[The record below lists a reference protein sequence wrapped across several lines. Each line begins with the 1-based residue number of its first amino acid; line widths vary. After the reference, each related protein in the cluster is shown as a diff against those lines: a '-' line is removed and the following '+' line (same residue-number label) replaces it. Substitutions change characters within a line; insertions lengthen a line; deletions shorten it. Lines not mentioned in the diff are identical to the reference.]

1 MELNENSWY
10 ARMYKWI
17 YGVELPNNLCKL
29 FWSLLLMIPFFILS
43 LPVQILQRVL
53 AATVLKEF
61 YESNRDNGAMLAFNA
76 VLSIP
81 PALCLIAERNVT
93 NWLAIFAM
101 EAVVIILAVFGFGVF
116 VLFDKL
122 PAVKFNGNNIF
133 KQRVKDFKNKTCTII
148 KWNNDSKRESKRVD

>member
-43 LPVQILQRVL
+43 LPVQIVQRVL

-61 YESNRDNGAMLAFNA
+61 YESNRNNSTMLSFNA
-76 VLSIP
+76 VLSVP
-81 PALCLIAERNVT
+81 PTLGLIVSRNITYWIGTFAL
-93 NWLAIFAM
+93 
-101 EAVVIILAVFGFGVF
+101 EAVVIIFTVIVLGVF
-116 VLFDKL
+116 ALADKL